1 MTCFRLLS
9 STGSDDEPIY
19 DHVASDDDYYNI
31 PDTPSE
37 EMMSKSNTNSTLPRA
52 RPSSGGLNAA
62 FSSSL
67 QSSPA
72 KSNSSG
78 ASGSQL
84 LMGKQQQHMLQ
95 NQRGGP
101 PTRSAA
107 EQLAMNIMGGGG
119 GSSSVHS
126 SEFLVLKQQLENS
139 EQRVQ
144 ALIDSN
150 DDMRGEI
157 SRLSSMVNKLVN
169 ENHSLRSSTA
179 GGGGRGSSPF
189 DNEYATPN
197 NVISNVNNI
206 SSSTT
211 NTNSATTTTND
222 GHFKPLPPVRSSAT
236 VAMFD
241 SVQQQQQPP
250 QVRSRPNPSAP
261 PPAGVSIPPS
271 TPQFTSLPSQRHMTA
286 TPPTVSSMNY
296 GGGGYFF
303 EDIDNSRGPSSL
315 PVSGYDS
322 FATATPGSIM

>member
-1 MTCFRLLS
+1 
-9 STGSDDEPIY
+9 
-19 DHVASDDDYYNI
+19 
-31 PDTPSE
+31 
-37 EMMSKSNTNSTLPRA
+37 MSKSNTNSTLPRA

-84 LMGKQQQHMLQ
+84 LMGKQQQQHMHQ

-179 GGGGRGSSPF
+179 GGGRGSSPF
-189 DNEYATPN
+189 DNEYATP
-197 NVISNVNNI
+197 
-206 SSSTT
+206 
-211 NTNSATTTTND
+211 
-222 GHFKPLPPVRSSAT
+222 RS
-236 VAMFD
+236 V
-241 SVQQQQQPP
+241 V
-250 QVRSRPNPSAP
+250 
-261 PPAGVSIPPS
+261 
-271 TPQFTSLPSQRHMTA
+271 H
-286 TPPTVSSMNY
+286 TVS
-296 GGGGYFF
+296 
-303 EDIDNSRGPSSL
+303 DNRTPIMHG
-315 PVSGYDS
+315 
-322 FATATPGSIM
+322 ATGVAPFVAHVVVP